1 MVACSFTD
9 AQFQNLSAFPS
20 KSMIAEKILLRTQ
33 PTLLLGSTADF
44 VYILIQQ
51 LTKSWQ
57 KVNKQL
63 KNK

>member
-51 LTKSWQ
+51 LTKSWP
-57 KVNKQL
+57 KSKQTAE
-63 KNK
+63 K

>member
-44 VYILIQQ
+44 VYILTAADKE
-51 LTKSWQ
+51 LTKS
-57 KVNKQL
+57 KQTAE
-63 KNK
+63 K